1 MVENLFLLI
10 FTNPDF
16 NIELTGLDNTLVG
29 TFGVDEEEGDVDS
42 SAALSTASYINS

>member
-16 NIELTGLDNTLVG
+16 SMELAGLDITLLG
-29 TFGVDEEEGDVDS
+29 TFGADEEEGDVDS